1 MEQIHPTNQRH
12 TSISWYGEE
21 RIMGVAEAVMNVV
34 NSVFAYRD
42 RMSMITSLVI
52 PFIVVLSF
60 TSGIH
65 STSTMITDIP
75 LSSHPPSNRVFYT
88 PLSFNSTLLLL

>member
-1 MEQIHPTNQRH
+1 
-12 TSISWYGEE
+12 
-21 RIMGVAEAVMNVV
+21 MGVAEAVMNVV
-34 NSVFAYRD
+34 NSVFAYQD

-52 PFIVVLSF
+52 PFIVVLSL

-65 STSTMITDIP
+65 FTSTMITDIP